1 MIPGSGRSPPTPAPS
16 SPSPSPPPPCPLD
29 LEAYQSLHVTVGSS
43 GTMALLPQPLTCF
56 KGAHFTQRQEFHLAA
71 DGSSSLVVVD
81 WVTSGRMGR
90 GEKWEF
96 RYLCQRNEV

>member
-1 MIPGSGRSPPTPAPS
+1 MR
-16 SPSPSPPPPCPLD
+16 
-29 LEAYQSLHVTVGSS
+29 VTVGASAM
-43 GTMALLPQPLTCF
+43 MALMPQPLTCF

-81 WVTSGRMGR
+81 WCTSGRMGR

-96 RYLCQRNEV
+96 RHLCQVMDASSLESTVVTD